1 MWSNSCVGKINQKGE
16 MKVRKCIPH
25 WIVFLHNDGRYEI
38 WKDYDDT
45 HVWGAPTY
53 EVIDYFDKYKE
64 AQACVKK
71 CKAAA

>member
-1 MWSNSCVGKINQKGE
+1 
-16 MKVRKCIPH
+16 
-25 WIVFLHNDGRYEI
+25 VFLHNDGRYEI
-38 WKDYDDT
+38 WKGYDDT
-45 HVWGAPTY
+45 YVWDAPTY